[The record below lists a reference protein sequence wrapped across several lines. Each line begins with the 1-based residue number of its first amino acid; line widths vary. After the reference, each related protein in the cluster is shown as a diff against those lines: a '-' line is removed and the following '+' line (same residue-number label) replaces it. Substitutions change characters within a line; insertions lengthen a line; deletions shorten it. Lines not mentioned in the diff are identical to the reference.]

1 MAGKGQMRRLAVDVI
16 GTADVDTAPACLS
29 MATAQ
34 GHDTTI
40 IGHVA
45 SCRIDSQSVIRQIFC
60 RHVARRHHRMIL
72 TIASY
77 VERR

>member
-45 SCRIDSQSVIRQIFC
+45 GCRIDSQTVIGQI
-60 RHVARRHHRMIL
+60 RRLHLARHHDRTVLAVAGCM
-72 TIASY
+72 
-77 VERR
+77 ERG